1 MSCSEDSYGLECPR
15 EPFGSR
21 TCFSVSPFT
30 SALGLPVYQKP
41 TVEKLGTFRELTRW
55 GFSSASD
62 GGSILG
68 IGSPGCQTDFTQ
80 WGYGVVSINCPTGPT
95 AS

>member
-1 MSCSEDSYGLECPR
+1 M
-15 EPFGSR
+15 
-21 TCFSVSPFT
+21 
-30 SALGLPVYQKP
+30 YQKP

-68 IGSPGCQTDFTQ
+68 IGSPGCQTDFTR
-80 WGYGVVSINCPTGPT
+80 WGYGVVSIDCPTGPT